1 VGPIE
6 DKKASETKEQAIEEQ
21 KRGTSSFLDPLCCIS
36 SFPRLSNCYLL
47 LAESLV
53 SYL

>member
-21 KRGTSSFLDPLCCIS
+21 KTGTSSLLDPLW
-36 SFPRLSNCYLL
+36 LYLFL
-47 LAESLV
+47 PQALESLPPAC
-53 SYL
+53 